1 MRNKHFFYL
10 FFYFFTYFTGAIEG
24 LHFIKTGKLVSLS
37 EQEIGECDTKR
48 PDESMCEGGLP
59 DEAFAWV
66 ASHENGLTTESLYP
80 YTCLK
85 SPMNCYNPNVTTCKD
100 AMKVATI
107 NGHRDVPTNNETAL
121 AMAVTMQP
129 ISVGVDATAKT
140 WQHYKSGVY
149 DDSKCGNQIDHAV
162 LVVGFGVMSGM
173 PYWQVKNSWGPT
185 WGNDGYIKIERGV
198 AGSGRCAI
206 AKHPSYPI

>member
-1 MRNKHFFYL
+1 
-10 FFYFFTYFTGAIEG
+10 
-24 LHFIKTGKLVSLS
+24 LVSLS